1 LRKER
6 RANLCLK
13 NKKRRFSRKG
23 IPEKREKN
31 YLKLQERK

>member
-13 NKKRRFSRKG
+13 NKKEDSAERDTRK
-23 IPEKREKN
+23 KREK
-31 YLKLQERK
+31 